1 MIFMIVLGLLLLLL
15 EHALAHAIFFIIF
28 KRQVQILDLIFLV
41 KLHVVSKRWLL
52 LLEGILTASFVEI
65 ATLLTVTS
73 NLTFLL

>member
-41 KLHVVSKRWLL
+41 KLHVVSNRWL

>member
-1 MIFMIVLGLLLLLL
+1 MIVLGLLLLLL

-52 LLEGILTASFVEI
+52 LEGILTASFVEI